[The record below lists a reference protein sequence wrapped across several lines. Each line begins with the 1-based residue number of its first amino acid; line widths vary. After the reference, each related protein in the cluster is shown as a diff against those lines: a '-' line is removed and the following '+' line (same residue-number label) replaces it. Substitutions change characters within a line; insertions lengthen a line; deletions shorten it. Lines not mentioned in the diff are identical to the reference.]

1 MHVDNDDDYLA
12 GMFITPEA
20 ITTPGVFDPTTE
32 EDEVDDTQVT
42 EDTPTPTAT
51 TVDGDDTII
60 KYVEFLKQN
69 ELVEIPEDYEFNGTP
84 EQLEEI
90 FTHTKKAT
98 TAKAIDNI
106 FESLPEQFKPLFD
119 YALRGGDSIEEY
131 YNTFVA
137 DPLDTINLESPSD
150 QKRILKEHYKHF
162 TKFTD
167 DQIDR
172 RIAAIN
178 DEEDLKLEAQEALVD
193 LKSIRQE
200 QQVKLLQETA
210 ARAEAER
217 IAAEQRTLE
226 LSKAI
231 DNTNLVHP
239 QRKNKVK
246 TFFFEPI
253 NVEGQ
258 VTTGF
263 NHTIQSILS
272 TPEHQ
277 AQLADILLEYDPTI
291 GFSQDRLEKK
301 VKSKA
306 SQNFQKILEDVLQTK
321 QNKTKGSP
329 NTPVSSS
336 EFD

>member
-1 MHVDNDDDYLA
+1 MHIENDDDFM
-12 GMFITPEA
+12 GKMFETPDPIITPN
-20 ITTPGVFDPTTE
+20 VFEPEENDDNPPVVPDPTPST
-32 EDEVDDTQVT
+32 DDS
-42 EDTPTPTAT
+42 
-51 TVDGDDTII
+51 DDTIL

-69 ELVEIPEDYEFNGTP
+69 ELIEFPPEYEFTGTP
-84 EQLEEI
+84 EQLEEV

-106 FESLPEQFKPLFD
+106 FDSLPEQFKPLFD
-119 YALRGGDSIEEY
+119 YALRGGTSIDDY

-137 DPLDTINLESPSD
+137 DPLDTVNLESAAD
-150 QKRILKEHYKHF
+150 QKRVIKEHYRHF

-172 RIAAIN
+172 RVAQIS
-178 DEEDLKLEAQEALVD
+178 DEEDLKLEAQEAFND
-193 LKSIRQE
+193 LKAIRQE
-200 QQVKLLQETA
+200 QQVKLLQDVA
-210 ARAEAER
+210 AQAEAER
-217 IAAEQRTLE
+217 VATEQRTLE
-226 LSKAI
+226 LSRAI
-231 DNTNLVHP
+231 DATNLVHP

-263 NHTIQSILS
+263 NYTIQSILS
-272 TPEHQ
+272 SPEHQ
-277 AQLADILLEYDPTI
+277 AQLADILLEYDPTT
-291 GFSQDRLEKK
+291 GFSQERLEKK

-321 QNKTKGSP
+321 QNKQKTSAA
-329 NTPVSSS
+329 TPVSAT

>member
-1 MHVDNDDDYLA
+1 MHIDNDDDFM
-12 GMFITPEA
+12 GKMFETIPDD
-20 ITTPGVFDPTTE
+20 TTPNVFENTN
-32 EDEVDDTQVT
+32 DD
-42 EDTPTPTAT
+42 
-51 TVDGDDTII
+51 DGDDDIVTPPAAANTVETEEGDETIV

-69 ELVEIPEDYEFNGTP
+69 ELIKIPTDYEFTGKP
-84 EQLEEI
+84 EELEHI
-90 FTHTKKAT
+90 FSYTKKAN
-98 TAKAIDNI
+98 TAEAVDSI
-106 FESLPEQFKPLFD
+106 FETLPDQFKPLFD
-119 YALRGGDSIEEY
+119 YALRGGTSIEEY

-137 DPLDTINLESPSD
+137 DPLDSANLESPSD
-150 QKRILKEHYKHF
+150 QKRILKEHYKQF
-162 TKFTD
+162 TKFSD

-172 RIAAIN
+172 RIAQIS
-178 DEEDLKLEAQEALVD
+178 DEEDLKLEAQEALAD
-193 LKSIRQE
+193 LKAIRQE

-210 ARAEAER
+210 AKAEAER
-217 IAAEQRTLE
+217 IATEERTLA

-231 DNTNLVHP
+231 DTTNLVHP

-263 NHTIQSILS
+263 NYTIQSILS

-277 AQLADILLEYDPTI
+277 AQLADILLEYDPAT
-291 GFSQDRLEKK
+291 GFSQERLEKK

-321 QNKTKGSP
+321 QNKAKTSGSSP
-329 NTPVSSS
+329 ATT